1 VAVADSWTIYAILG
15 VLVALILW
23 QVWSQRKLK
32 TQQAQD
38 LRASLLI
45 WVVIA
50 AAMVAWLF
58 ISH

>member
-1 VAVADSWTIYAILG
+1 MAVPDSWTIYAILG

-23 QVWSQRKLK
+23 WVWSQRKLK

-50 AAMVAWLF
+50 AAIVAWLF

>member
-1 VAVADSWTIYAILG
+1 MAVADSWTIYAILG

-32 TQQAQD
+32 TQQTQD

>member
-1 VAVADSWTIYAILG
+1 MAVADSWTIYAILG

-23 QVWSQRKLK
+23 LVWSQRKLK
-32 TQQAQD
+32 TQQAQE

-58 ISH
+58 IRH

>member
-23 QVWSQRKLK
+23 RVWSQRKLK

-58 ISH
+58 IRH

>member
-1 VAVADSWTIYAILG
+1 MAVADSWTIYAILG